1 MALVQLANV
10 VIPEVYETY
19 TAVDSPETT
28 LFFTSGIAVTNE
40 LLLTAFAGGGNIA
53 TLPFWNDL
61 DDSVEPNYSTDS
73 PTDTAVPDLVT
84 TGEMITRIADVNK
97 WYSAANLVVDLAG
110 SDPMQRIRN
119 RFGTWW
125 TRQWQKRILA
135 VCQGLLANN
144 LANNSGDMVVDIS
157 IQAGNSA
164 TAANLMSGTAFV
176 NALYSMGDLSSE
188 IEAVAVHSVVMAQM
202 TKNDMITF
210 FKPSE
215 DEPAIPTFMGKA
227 VIVSDDMPVVAGT
240 TNGFRY
246 TSILFGRGAIGY
258 AEGTPT
264 ELPVEIWSQPLLGNG
279 AGIQSIGERKRMIV
293 HPFGYQF
300 TSNTVTGLSPSNAN
314 LALAANWNRVVVRK
328 NVPITFLI
336 TNG

>member
-1 MALVQLANV
+1 MSLVQLANV
-10 VIPEVYETY
+10 VIPAVYETY

-28 LFFTSGIAVTNE
+28 TFFTSGIAVTNE
-40 LLLTAFAGGGNIA
+40 LLLTAFNGGGNIA

-61 DDSVEPNYSTDS
+61 DDSVEPNYSTDAI
-73 PTDTAVPDLVT
+73 TDVAVPDNIN

-97 WYSAANLVVDLAG
+97 WYAAANLVVDLAG

-125 TRQWQKRILA
+125 TRQWQKRLIA
-135 VCQGLLANN
+135 VCNGLLA
-144 LANNSGDMVVDIS
+144 ANIAQNGGDMVIDVS
-157 IQAGNSA
+157 LQAGLSA
-164 TAANLMSGTAFV
+164 TSANLISGTAFV
-176 NALYSMGDLSSE
+176 NALYSLGEHADN
-188 IEAVAVHSVVMAQM
+188 IAAIAVHSVVMAQLV
-202 TKNDMITF
+202 KNDMITYY
-210 FKPSE
+210 KPST
-215 DEPAIPTFMGKA
+215 DEPVVRLFMGKQ
-227 VIVSDDMPVVAGT
+227 VIVNDDMPIVAGT

-246 TSILFGRGAIGY
+246 VSILFGPGAIGY

-264 ELPVEIWSQPLLGNG
+264 ELPTEIWSQPLTGNG
-279 AGIQSIGERKRMIV
+279 AGVQSIGERKRWII

-300 TSNTVTGLSPSNAN
+300 TSNTVTGLSPSLAN